1 MGYMADEISPE
12 KFASLREAD
21 TDLRI
26 VDIRSPV
33 AFDRERIPGSTNLP
47 FPQLPTR
54 VDELA
59 DADRIVTVC
68 PHGHDSLRAADIITS
83 YEGIDEST
91 PVESLS
97 CGLSGWD
104 GPTESGTD
112 GAGGEGPAA
121 PF

>member
-1 MGYMADEISPE
+1 MAAEISAE
-12 KFASLREAD
+12 ELAD
-21 TDLRI
+21 LLEDDLDLRI

-33 AFDRERIPGSTNLP
+33 AFQREHIPGSVNVP

-59 DADRIVTVC
+59 DADRVVTVC
-68 PHGHDSLRAADIITS
+68 PHGHDSLRAADIIGS
-83 YEGIDEST
+83 YEGIGEGT

-97 CGLSGWD
+97 CGLTGWG
-104 GPTESGTD
+104 GPTETGSRD

>member
-1 MGYMADEISPE
+1 MADEISGDE
-12 KFASLREAD
+12 LAD
-21 TDLRI
+21 LLEDDLDLRI

-33 AFDRERIPGSTNLP
+33 AFQRERIPGSVNLP

-54 VDELA
+54 VGELE

-68 PHGHDSLRAADIITS
+68 PHGHDSLRAADIISS
-83 YEGIDEST
+83 YEGIDGPT
-91 PVESLS
+91 PVESLG
-97 CGLSGWD
+97 CGLTGWA
-104 GPTESGTD
+104 GPTETGSVD

>member
-1 MGYMADEISPE
+1 MADEISPE
-12 KFASLREAD
+12 EFASLRETD

-33 AFDRERIPGSTNLP
+33 AFQRERIPGSDNVP

-68 PHGHDSLRAADIITS
+68 PHGHDSLRAADIISS
-83 YEGIDEST
+83 YEGIDGST

-97 CGLSGWD
+97 CGLSGWE
-104 GPTESGTD
+104 GATETGGAD
-112 GAGGEGPAA
+112 GAGGEGPTA